1 MVFAVAALFF
11 QLAPGAF
18 APPIVVAPEPFTLA
32 SEATTGPTAP
42 APLPDASLSHDAES
56 SAHYKFDKVS
66 LATGSKESST
76 SKWNAVS
83 LESSTDIQTLS
94 NIRVPEIQPGKPEEV
109 KRVERNHYTRTWLA
123 LSLVQHGAAAFDAY
137 STRQSISHG
146 NVENDPMMRP
156 FAHSGA
162 IYAAIQAGPVALDFI
177 ARRMQHSEIGLVR
190 RTWWVPQTISTGSF
204 IFSGIRNLSVA
215 SHH

>member
-18 APPIVVAPEPFTLA
+18 APPIVAAPEPITLA

-76 SKWNAVS
+76 PKLNAVS
-83 LESSTDIQTLS
+83 LESTTDIQTLS
-94 NIRVPEIQPGKPEEV
+94 NIRVPEIQPGAQPL
-109 KRVERNHYTRTWLA
+109 H
-123 LSLVQHGAAAFDAY
+123 SHLVGAVPGAAWRCSFRRLLDATVHFARQCGKRPDDEAFCAL
-137 STRQSISHG
+137 RSHLRRHSSWAG
-146 NVENDPMMRP
+146 GAR
-156 FAHSGA
+156 FYRAAH
-162 IYAAIQAGPVALDFI
+162 AA
-177 ARRMQHSEIGLVR
+177 
-190 RTWWVPQTISTGSF
+190 
-204 IFSGIRNLSVA
+204 
-215 SHH
+215 